1 LYLSTRVCIS
11 GSSLISLD
19 QHLHRLLVVS
29 PVLIPGAMS
38 VTMDNMSFK
47 NDAFPTWLA
56 DTDYTGP
63 LGVVVK
69 LYVKQEF
76 REPFVKG
83 MEAKMAKIRGEEGV
97 RTYKLNE
104 DVLDPLVFWLTEE
117 WESVAA
123 LRKHIDSQ
131 HHKETVEWMADL
143 LQDPPFCQLAV
154 IKLCTDPGLS
164 I

>member
-1 LYLSTRVCIS
+1 
-11 GSSLISLD
+11 
-19 QHLHRLLVVS
+19 
-29 PVLIPGAMS
+29 
-38 VTMDNMSFK
+38 MDNMSFQ
-47 NDAFPTWLA
+47 NQAFPTWLA

-63 LGVVVK
+63 VGVVVK

-76 REPFVKG
+76 RDPFVKG
-83 MEAKMAKIRGEEGV
+83 MEAKMVKIKGEEGV

-123 LRKHIDSQ
+123 LRKHCDSQ
-131 HHKETVEWMADL
+131 DYKESGARMAAV
-143 LQDPPFCQLAV
+143 LQEPTRCQLAV
-154 IKLCTDPGLS
+154 YKLCTDPALS

>member
-1 LYLSTRVCIS
+1 
-11 GSSLISLD
+11 
-19 QHLHRLLVVS
+19 
-29 PVLIPGAMS
+29 
-38 VTMDNMSFK
+38 VTMDNMNLK
-47 NDAFPTWLA
+47 NDQFQTWLA

-63 LGVVVK
+63 LGIVAK
-69 LYVKQEF
+69 FYVKQEF
-76 REPFVKG
+76 REQFVPGFKTR
-83 MEAKMAKIRGEEGV
+83 IVHTRGDEGV
-97 RTYKLNE
+97 RTYKISE